1 MNSPPKAKVLV
12 ADNTPPEPSAP
23 VCLSSRHGIEDGAAR
38 HTVSVGHD
46 RGEKSLFSSGVRSRG
61 SGGCCGTGGGGGE
74 ILFGGAL
81 DTQQFS
87 DALRHT
93 ATHCNTLQH
102 TATPVDR
109 DTHQLSDTPARPS
122 MLAQGSRFDQVLMH
136 HGAPHVQEMDG
147 GYAEDEGGGRGGW
160 GGSGSCALASRVYH
174 HSNASRAYYHS
185 KAGYGGALD
194 ESAAASGVCARIDIH
209 RCIYVRSVSI
219 CVITQ
224 RLDMEGL

>member
-1 MNSPPKAKVLV
+1 MNSPPKPKVLV
-12 ADNTPPEPSAP
+12 ADNTPPEPSPP
-23 VCLSSRHGIEDGAAR
+23 VCLSLGHSVEDGAAR
-38 HTVSVGHD
+38 PAVSVGYE

-74 ILFGGAL
+74 TLFGGAL

-87 DALRHT
+87 DAQRHT

-122 MLAQGSRFDQVLMH
+122 MLAQGSRFDEVLMH

-147 GYAEDEGGGRGGW
+147 GHVEDEGGGGGVW
-160 GGSGSCALASRVYH
+160 GGPGC
-174 HSNASRAYYHS
+174 
-185 KAGYGGALD
+185 
-194 ESAAASGVCARIDIH
+194 
-209 RCIYVRSVSI
+209 
-219 CVITQ
+219 
-224 RLDMEGL
+224 